1 MNKKTKQ
8 TEYLDHPRPSTLY
21 ILMLLTVLII
31 LCIPFLAVSFMI
43 NSSVRLY
50 LFPFLILVFAIFGIF
65 LHAAFSTVYKFK
77 NKKLYIRCGIFFTR
91 IPLADI
97 QRIHKKRFIPR
108 ITGWN
113 SRSIKG
119 FNNRFANGL
128 LILTQN
134 RQVYISPTQPK
145 EFTLSLQVYNG
156 KPFPYTTFT
165 SD

>member
-1 MNKKTKQ
+1 MNKKTKDS
-8 TEYLDHPRPSTLY
+8 EYRDHPRPSTMY
-21 ILMLLTVLII
+21 ILMLLAALII
-31 LCIPFLAVSFMI
+31 LCIPFLTVSFMI

-50 LFPFLILVFAIFGIF
+50 LFPFLILVFAVFGIF

-77 NKKLYIRCGIFFTR
+77 NEKLYIRCGIFFMR
-91 IPLADI
+91 VPLDEI

-113 SRSIKG
+113 SRTLKG
-119 FNNRFANGL
+119 FNNRFTNGL
-128 LILTQN
+128 LILTHD

-145 EFTLSLQVYNG
+145 EFTLALQDYYG